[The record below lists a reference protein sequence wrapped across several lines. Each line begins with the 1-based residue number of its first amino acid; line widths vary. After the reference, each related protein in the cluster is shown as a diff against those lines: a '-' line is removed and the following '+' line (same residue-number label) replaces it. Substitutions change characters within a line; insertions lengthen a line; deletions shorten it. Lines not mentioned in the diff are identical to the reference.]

1 MSSHHQWTL
10 CGVTGSEHAGY
21 PLYGARPHVMHFP
34 HLTSPNLDGWWR
46 MGEYNVT
53 GILLRTFRESEIW
66 LAYSS
71 EDVSAPRAVQPNCA
85 GVLRRVYSVAQ
96 VATVKVAKICPLVLT
111 PVLRNSE

>member
-21 PLYGARPHVMHFP
+21 PLYGARPHVMHCS

-46 MGEYNVT
+46 MGEYNVP

-71 EDVSAPRAVQPNCA
+71 EDVSAARAVQPNCA

-96 VATVKVAKICPLVLT
+96 VATCQNLPSGTDPCTQKFRMK
-111 PVLRNSE
+111 

>member
-1 MSSHHQWTL
+1 
-10 CGVTGSEHAGY
+10 
-21 PLYGARPHVMHFP
+21 MHCP

-96 VATVKVAKICPLVLT
+96 VACCQNLPSGTDPCTQKFRMK
-111 PVLRNSE
+111 